1 MTIKKD
7 EEKFSAASV
16 MFFCLIYGST
26 GLCLSLVN
34 KKIYVTFGVIDPMN
48 LLFVQTASNFLLCLL
63 MMTIKTVGITNFTCL
78 KPYGLD
84 VPTF

>member
-1 MTIKKD
+1 MTNNKD
-7 EEKFSAASV
+7 EEKFSPSTV
-16 MFFCLIYGST
+16 MFFCLIYGTT

-48 LLFVQTASNFLLCLL
+48 LLFVQTALNLLLCLIV
-63 MMTIKTVGITNFTCL
+63 MTIKTFGITNFTCL
-78 KPYGLD
+78 KAYGLD

>member
-7 EEKFSAASV
+7 EEKFSATSV

-48 LLFVQTASNFLLCLL
+48 LLFVQTALNFLVCLI
-63 MMTIKTVGITNFTCL
+63 MMAIKTAGITNFTCL
-78 KPYGLD
+78 KSYGLD

>member
-1 MTIKKD
+1 
-7 EEKFSAASV
+7 
-16 MFFCLIYGST
+16 MFFCVVYGSA
-26 GLCLSLVN
+26 GIGLSLVN

-48 LLFVQTASNFLLCLL
+48 LLFVQTASNFILCLI
-63 MMTIKTVGITNFTCL
+63 MIAIKTAGISNFTCL